1 MSEKLISQ
9 SNPSALRNPWVIGWL
24 TLVGVVLIVNI
35 VMITLAYTTNPGLV
49 VDDYYERGRDHEQNI
64 RKKIAARNE
73 LGWTYSADF
82 PASPRTNQ
90 KELYRVNLVD
100 KKGMPLDNCDVKL
113 TAYRPSDA
121 DADFTVAMTETMP
134 GLYEANT
141 QFPLKGLWEITVT
154 ISRGNDYYDFSRRAS
169 VVNE

>member
-9 SNPSALRNPWVIGWL
+9 SNPSAWRNPWVIGWIS
-24 TLVGVVLIVNI
+24 LVAVVLIVNI

-73 LGWTYSADF
+73 LGWTYSAEF
-82 PASPRTNQ
+82 PTSPRINQ
-90 KELYRVNLVD
+90 KELYRVSMVD
-100 KKGMPLDNCDVKL
+100 KKGMPLNGCEVKL

-121 DADFTVAMTETMP
+121 GADFTIPMTETLP

-141 QFPLKGLWEITVT
+141 QFPLKGLWEITVS

-169 VVNE
+169 VTTD